1 MNQFGSSLHNC
12 RLMRPGSLVVEI
24 HAALKNDFGP
34 GDDHMYAKLCGD
46 LGMRWVGYAPLAPF
60 RPIVNNDTVLADD
73 GMLAEPPKKGVPH
86 DYWWHW
92 PVIDG
97 ASTKNIAHVL
107 WPDESDFRAFV
118 ERLSR
123 GEALAT
129 EYERRTSEH
138 WEALAKEYKRRTSEH
153 RDPRRLAKRHLL

>member
-34 GDDHMYAKLCGD
+34 GDDHMYANLCGD
-46 LGMRWVGYAPLAPF
+46 LGLRWVGYAPLAPF

-123 GEALAT
+123 GDWEALAK
-129 EYERRTSEH
+129 EYERRTSE
-138 WEALAKEYKRRTSEH
+138 R
-153 RDPRRLAKRHLL
+153 RDPRVLAKRYLL